1 MKKLFQVLMVMTVIS
16 LFFSCSEKKSKYVT
30 LQKTDSNG
38 YKYEEVTNDPL
49 KTRIYTLNNGLK
61 VYLSQNTDEPRIFT
75 FIGVRAGSLND
86 PRETTGLA
94 HYFEHM
100 MFKGTDEFGTND
112 WGKEKVLLDSISG
125 LFEAHKAAT
134 EPEVKKAIYKQID
147 EVSQEASKY
156 AIPNEYDKMV
166 STIGAKYTNA
176 GTSYEFTVYMNDIPS
191 NELNKWI
198 NMEYERFS
206 DPVLRLFHTELET
219 VYEEFNMS
227 QDNDGRRLNRAVIS
241 SLYPGH
247 PLGTDVIGRPE
258 DLKNPSMV
266 NIMNFYHTWYVP
278 NNMAVILSGDLDY
291 DKTIQMVDATFGKY
305 KSKPLPEIKN
315 AKLEPI
321 EKPIVKDVYGPD
333 AERVMLA
340 YRFDGYHSPDRK
352 FVTMIDYILTNSTAG
367 LIDLDLNQ
375 SQKVLKAGSYSDFHN
390 EYGEHRLYGT
400 PRQGQSLDEVRDLLL
415 GEVEKV
421 KNGEFDDWLIQAT
434 VNQLRLN
441 AIRQNEGK
449 WRVFNYLN
457 SFIKKTNWADELAF
471 YDEMEKIT
479 KDELV
484 AFAREHYK
492 DNYVLAYKRTGE
504 AKGLV
509 KVEKPEITPISINR
523 QDQSKFFTDFTAQKV
538 EPLEPRFVNFEE
550 AIDEKPLAEGV
561 KMDYIPNETN
571 ELFQLDYVVDMG
583 RNHDPLLELA
593 VKYLPYLGT
602 DKYPAADLKK
612 EFYKLGVDLNVNTG
626 NDRSYVFISGL
637 DKNAKKGMELL
648 EHVLANAQPDQEAY
662 DKMVEGILKERA
674 DAKLNQYQIRR
685 ALQYYGQYGKENPFT
700 NVIPEEE
707 LHKVDPA
714 VLVAKLHEFSHYP
727 HRVFYYGPTAS
738 DRVFQMVKE
747 GHQIPAEL
755 KSIPAEKE
763 FAMQPTNENKVFFVN
778 YDKSQVDIRMMSQ
791 SLPFS
796 PETYVNSQLF
806 NEYYGN
812 SMSSV
817 VFQEIR
823 ESRALAYSAW
833 AGYSAPSKKEEP
845 FYINGAVY
853 TQADKMMDAI
863 GAMNG
868 LLDNMISDNRL
879 FGIARESVMK
889 NIQTERI
896 NKTNIFWTWLRN
908 QRLGIDKD
916 IREDVYNKVGKSDI
930 ADVQNFF
937 NDHMKNQHFTY
948 LVLGN
953 RNDADLN
960 ALKTVGPVE
969 ELALEDI
976 FGY

>member
-1 MKKLFQVLMVMTVIS
+1 MKKLFRVLMIMTVIS
-16 LFFSCSEKKSKYVT
+16 LFFSCNEKKSKYVT
-30 LQKTDSNG
+30 LQKTDPNG

-49 KTRIYTLNNGLK
+49 KTRIYTLENGLK

-75 FIGVRAGSLND
+75 FIGVRAGALSD

-100 MFKGTDEFGTND
+100 MFKGTEKYGTNN
-112 WGKEKVLLDSISG
+112 WEKEKVLLDSISG
-125 LFEAHKAAT
+125 LFEAHKNAT
-134 EPEVKKAIYKQID
+134 DPEVKKAIYKQVD

-191 NELNKWI
+191 NELDKWI
-198 NMEYERFS
+198 NMEYERFR

-241 SLYPGH
+241 ALYPGH

-278 NNMAVILSGDLDY
+278 NNMAVILTGDLDY
-291 DKTIQMVDATFGKY
+291 DKTIKMVDATFGKY
-305 KSKPLPEIKN
+305 KSKSLPEVKH
-315 AKLEPI
+315 AELKPI
-321 EKPIVKDVYGPD
+321 EKPVVKEVYGPD

-340 YRFDGYHSPDRK
+340 YRFGGYQSPDRK

-375 SQKVLKAGSYSDFHN
+375 SQKVLKAGSYSNFYN
-390 EYGEHRLYGT
+390 EYGEHRLYAT

-415 GEVEKV
+415 AEVEKV
-421 KNGEFDDWLIQAT
+421 KNGDFGDWLIQAT
-434 VNQLRLN
+434 VNNLRLN
-441 AIRQNEGK
+441 AIRQNEGR
-449 WRVFNYLN
+449 WRIFNYLN
-457 SFIKKTNWADELAF
+457 SFIEQTNWADELGF

-484 AFAREHYK
+484 AFAKEHYK

-509 KVEKPEITPISINR
+509 KVDKPEITPVAINR
-523 QDQSKFFTDFTAQKV
+523 KDQSTFFTDFTAQQV
-538 EPLEPRFVNFEE
+538 EPLKPMFVNFKE
-550 AIDEKPLAEGV
+550 AIDEKPLEDGV
-561 KMDYIPNETN
+561 MVDYIPNKTN

-583 RNHDPLLELA
+583 SNHDPLLALA

-648 EHVLANAQPDQEAY
+648 EHLLANAQPDQEAY
-662 DKMVEGILKERA
+662 DKLVEGILKERA
-674 DAKLNQYQIRR
+674 DNKLNQYQIRR
-685 ALQYYGQYGKENPFT
+685 ALQYFGKYGKVNPFT
-700 NVIPEEE
+700 NVISEEE
-707 LHKVDPA
+707 LRKVDPA
-714 VLVAKLHEFSHYP
+714 VLVAKLREFSHYP
-727 HRVFYYGPTAS
+727 HRVFYYGPTPS
-738 DRVFQMVKE
+738 DQVYQMVKE

-755 KSIPAEKE
+755 KAIPPEKE
-763 FAMQPTNENKVFFVN
+763 FAMQSTDENKVYFVN

-791 SLPFS
+791 SIPFS

-833 AGYSAPSKKEEP
+833 AGYSSPSKKEEP

-868 LLDNMISDNRL
+868 LLDNMITDNRL

-896 NKTNIFWTWLRN
+896 NKSDIFWTWLRN

-916 IREDVYNKVGKSDI
+916 IRQDVYNQVENSSI
-930 ADVQNFF
+930 ADVENFF
-937 NDHMKNQHFTY
+937 NDHLKNQHYTY
-948 LVLGN
+948 LVVGN
-953 RNDADLN
+953 RDDADLD
-960 ALKTVGPVE
+960 ALKKVGPVE
-969 ELALEDI
+969 ELALQDI